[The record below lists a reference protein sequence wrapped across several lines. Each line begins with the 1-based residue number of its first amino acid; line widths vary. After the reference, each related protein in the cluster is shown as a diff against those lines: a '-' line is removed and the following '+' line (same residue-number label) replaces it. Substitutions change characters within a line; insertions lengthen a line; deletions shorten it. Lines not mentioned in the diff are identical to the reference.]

1 MRDESRERWREERK
15 KQREEEKEQQ
25 MKERRIV
32 YVGGLPNSYS
42 RHQLKD
48 HFTRFGPIE
57 HVQLHFREHGDNYGF
72 VTFRYTCDA
81 FAAIE
86 KGNKVPALQK
96 FDLCFGGR
104 RQFCDVEYADLDG
117 NKEIEEEYDSKLP
130 KQGALD
136 FDELLR
142 QARAGIKKS

>member
-1 MRDESRERWREERK
+1 MERFRELRR
-15 KQREEEKEQQ
+15 KQREDEKEQQ

-32 YVGGLPNSYS
+32 YVGGLPNKYS
-42 RHQLKD
+42 RHTLRD

-57 HVQLHFREHGDNYGF
+57 NVQLHFREHGDNYGF
-72 VTFRYTCDA
+72 VTFTYTCDA

-86 KGNKVPALQK
+86 KGKKIPGLSQ

-117 NKEIEEEYDSKLP
+117 NKEIEEEFDSKPP
-130 KQGALD
+130 KRGAMD

-142 QARAGIKKS
+142 QAKAGIKKV